1 MFADIR
7 AQFFPADLV
16 PGVRTVPVDSA
27 TFWRTTGA
35 IPTYDDPFASLAE
48 LGNYQVP
55 AERAMRS
62 QPLQAVYSTTHREF
76 ILFMEEDRC
85 VGWHYGM
92 MIDPST
98 FFMSY
103 SAVIKSYQQ
112 RGIYG
117 TFLKAFLPYLHA
129 LGYERVTSNHMVTN
143 RAVLIAKLKAGF
155 IITGTVLDE
164 RWGAQVSMAY
174 FFHEDRREGFARA
187 YSVEHY
193 RGTPEYC

>member
-1 MFADIR
+1 MFNDVR

-16 PGVRTVPVDSA
+16 PGVRAIIVDST
-27 TFWRTTGA
+27 TFWQTVA
-35 IPTYDDPFASLAE
+35 SIPADEDPFASLRA
-48 LGNYQVP
+48 LGNYQMP
-55 AERAMRS
+55 HERDARA
-62 QPLQAVYSTTHREF
+62 QPLQAVYDATHREF
-76 ILFMEEDRC
+76 VLFMEKDRC
-85 VGWHYGM
+85 VGWHYGT

-117 TFLKAFLPYLHA
+117 AFLKAFLPYLYR
-129 LGYERVTSNHMVTN
+129 LGYERATSNHMVTN

-193 RGTPEYC
+193 AGTPEYC